1 MASILIFVG
10 IFGFSGVIIALP
22 VLLFIRDFWKFYVK
36 PLDAKTE

>member
-10 IFGFSGVIIALP
+10 IFGFSGVLIALP

-36 PLDAKTE
+36 SVNVSAE